1 MAILFLPTPQGG
13 RHPKRVREGTS
24 VAQAL
29 REYGFPHAG
38 ARYGVEKKDGETWVQ
53 VPLSYVIA
61 QGDELRVRL
70 PAQASKAGDPFARL
84 LESLLSQ
91 LPLRRKKAP
100 R

>member
-1 MAILFLPTPQGG
+1 MALLFLPTPRGG
-13 RHPKRVREGTS
+13 RHPKRVRDGTS

-38 ARYGVEKKDGETWVQ
+38 ARYGVERKEGDSWVA
-53 VPLSYVIA
+53 VPLSYIIA
-61 QGDELRVRL
+61 PGDELRVAL
-70 PAQASKAGDPFARL
+70 PQQKSEAGHPFAKF

-91 LPLRRKKAP
+91 LPLKRKKAP